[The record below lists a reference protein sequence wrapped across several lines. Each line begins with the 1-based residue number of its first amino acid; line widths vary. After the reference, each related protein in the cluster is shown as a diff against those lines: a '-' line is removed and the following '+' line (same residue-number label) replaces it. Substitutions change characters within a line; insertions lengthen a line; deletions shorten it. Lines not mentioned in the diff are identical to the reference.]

1 MSTPGKGRS
10 SKRRPPRGQT
20 RRALLD
26 AALKLVEKE
35 GSFSALSLR
44 QVTREAGVVPTAFY
58 RHFPDMSALA
68 LTLVEESF
76 RRLRQMMRDV
86 RQQGMPTEQI
96 IRNSVANY
104 FGYVG
109 EHQLHF
115 QFVARELFAGSRIVR
130 NAIRQEI
137 RLFTSELA
145 TDLSRFPMMDRI
157 SADDLQMMAGLLVNN
172 MVAAT
177 QQMLELG
184 KEETGDRE
192 RVLRSTEKQ
201 MRLIV
206 LGISQWHSRPTT

>member
-1 MSTPGKGRS
+1 MSKGKRNNA
-10 SKRRPPRGQT
+10 RRKPVRGQT

-26 AALKLVEKE
+26 AALELVEKE

-44 QVTREAGVVPTAFY
+44 QVTRQAGVVPTAFY

-68 LTLVEESF
+68 LTLVDESF

-86 RQQGMPTEQI
+86 RQEGLPTEQI
-96 IRNSVANY
+96 IRYSVATY
-104 FGYVG
+104 FDYVR

-115 QFVARELFAGSRIVR
+115 QFATRELFAGSRIVR

-145 TDLSRFPMMDRI
+145 TDLSRFPMMDKI
-157 SADDLQMMAGLLVNN
+157 SAEDLQMMAALLVNN
-172 MVAAT
+172 MVATT
-177 QQMLELG
+177 QQMLELSE
-184 KEETGDRE
+184 EETTDQE
-192 RVLRSTEKQ
+192 NVLRSTEKQ

-206 LGISQWHSRPTT
+206 LGISQWRSRA

>member
-104 FGYVG
+104 FGYVS

-115 QFVARELFAGSRIVR
+115 QFVARELFAGSQIVR

-184 KEETGDRE
+184 EDETGDRE
-192 RVLRSTEKQ
+192 RVLRTTEKQ

-206 LGISQWHSRPTT
+206 LGIGQWHSRPAT

>member
-1 MSTPGKGRS
+1 MSKTAKGTGR
-10 SKRRPPRGQT
+10 RRPVRGQT

-35 GSFSALSLR
+35 GSFSSLSLR

-68 LTLVEESF
+68 LTLVDESF

-86 RQQGMPTEQI
+86 RQEGMPTEQI

-104 FGYVG
+104 FDYVR
-109 EHQLHF
+109 EHRLHF
-115 QFVARELFAGSRIVR
+115 QFVARELFAGSQTVR

-145 TDLSRFPMMDRI
+145 TDLSRFPLMDRI
-157 SADDLQMMAGLLVNN
+157 NAGDLQMMAGLMVNN

-177 QQMLELG
+177 QQMLEL
-184 KEETGDRE
+184 EPDDSSEQET
-192 RVLRSTEKQ
+192 VLRNTEKQ
-201 MRLIV
+201 MRLV
-206 LGISQWHSRPTT
+206 MLGVSQWRSQPGA